1 VKCSHLNLRRIPG
14 YPFLQLQTSEQKNIS
29 SESGANYPQN
39 IRMELINNYA
49 IRAEMKLKFNFLSQ
63 KWKLKWNTYFWL
75 GIQSMMFWMSH
86 QYEKISERITLLI
99 PTYTTKGNTKWF
111 QNEIILCTL
120 QKCKCKWNSY
130 IWLGV
135 QPMFVAIINS

>member
-1 VKCSHLNLRRIPG
+1 MPGYMHVITTGWIAQIKWKSSEVKCSHLNLRRIPG

-63 KWKLKWNTYFWL
+63 K
-75 GIQSMMFWMSH
+75 
-86 QYEKISERITLLI
+86 
-99 PTYTTKGNTKWF
+99 
-111 QNEIILCTL
+111 
-120 QKCKCKWNSY
+120 
-130 IWLGV
+130 
-135 QPMFVAIINS
+135 